1 MDLNHENLRRQAL
14 EFRARNEQE
23 VNAVQSDLVRS
34 GLVLLDKVCSAVL
47 GQGELSLVREA
58 LVGNN
63 LSQVFSLLRPRA
75 HDLGRVDHAGI
86 YWEWIDAYGF
96 FQDAVDTSWRY
107 MTIER
112 RAQALAWASQKTSA
126 INSYCKQ

>member
-1 MDLNHENLRRQAL
+1 MDLNQENLLRQAM

-23 VNAVQSDLVRS
+23 VQAVQRDLVRS
-34 GLVLLDKVCSAVL
+34 GLVLLDKVCSSVF
-47 GQGELSLVREA
+47 GQGELSLVRAA

-63 LSQVFSLLRPRA
+63 LSQVFSFLRPRA
-75 HDLGRVDHAGI
+75 YELGRVDHAGI

-107 MTIER
+107 MTAER
-112 RAQALAWASQKTSA
+112 RAQALAWASEKTTA
-126 INSYCKQ
+126 INNYCKQ